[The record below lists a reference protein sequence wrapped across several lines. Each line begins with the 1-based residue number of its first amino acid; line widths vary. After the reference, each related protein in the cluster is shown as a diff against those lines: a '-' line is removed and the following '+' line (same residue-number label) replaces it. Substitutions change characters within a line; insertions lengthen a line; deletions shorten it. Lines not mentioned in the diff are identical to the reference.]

1 MVGYPR
7 RPFGGVSVLST
18 RFRDVGGLLEPGVP
32 RGLEKAKEAAPLY
45 GSEAMALNGTFPDLQ
60 DLHAL

>member
-18 RFRDVGGLLEPGVP
+18 RFRDVGGWNRVF
-32 RGLEKAKEAAPLY
+32 RACLEKAKKSAPLY